1 MIVTT
6 QENLFQ
12 NAKMYFDLAKSDII
26 VVASSNKEEYC
37 ILSKR
42 EYEKLKSLA
51 EEMENK

>member
-6 QENLFQ
+6 QENLFE
-12 NAKMYFDLAKSDII
+12 NAKMYFDLAKSDVIA
-26 VVASSNKEEYC
+26 VVSSNKEEYC

-51 EEMENK
+51 KETENE

>member
-12 NAKMYFDLAKSDII
+12 NAKMYFDLAKSD
-26 VVASSNKEEYC
+26 VVAVVSSNKEEYC

-42 EYEKLKSLA
+42 EYDKLKSLA
-51 EEMENK
+51 EEMESK

>member
-6 QENLFQ
+6 QENLFE
-12 NAKMYFDLAKSDII
+12 NAKMYFDLAKSD
-26 VVASSNKEEYC
+26 VVAVVSSNKEEYC

-51 EEMENK
+51 EETENE

>member
-6 QENLFQ
+6 QENLFE
-12 NAKMYFDLAKSDII
+12 NAKMYFDLARSDTIA
-26 VVASSNKEEYC
+26 VVSSNKEEYY